1 MKIVIKAELFPFYPN
16 TGLGSTG
23 TGGVL
28 GGGAGQGGEIFI
40 KLLRIAHQE

>member
-1 MKIVIKAELFPFYPN
+1 MMKILVKAKLFSYDPD

-28 GGGAGQGGEIFI
+28 GGGAGQGSEL
-40 KLLRIAHQE
+40 KLLRITH